1 MARTP
6 LLIGNW
12 KMNLDTADA
21 RALATAI
28 RAGVEDAPTVECIVC
43 PSFPA
48 LAVVRDVLAG
58 SRVGVGAQNAH
69 GAERGSYTGEVS
81 SRMLRDCATHVIL
94 GHSERRLHSQET
106 DADVNRKAQTALAA
120 GLIPIICVGED
131 ESQNQAGETRAVVSR
146 QVTAALAQIEA
157 QAAARLIVAYE
168 PVWAIG
174 TGKAAMPAWANEV
187 CGEVIRA
194 LLADLYDARVAET
207 VRILYGGSTNASNIE
222 SYMAQTDIDGALIGG
237 ASLSSAEYGA
247 MVAAVARQ
255 AG

>member
-28 RAGVEDAPTVECIVC
+28 RASVEDAPSVECIVC

-48 LAVVRDVLAG
+48 LAAVRDALAG

-69 GAERGSYTGEVS
+69 AAERGSYTGEVS

-131 ESQNQAGETRAVVSR
+131 ESQNQAGQTRAVVTR

-157 QAAARLIVAYE
+157 QAVARLILAYE

-194 LLADLYDARVAET
+194 LLADLYDAHVAET

-222 SYMAQTDIDGALIGG
+222 SYMAQADIDGALIGG
-237 ASLSSAEYGA
+237 AALSSAEYGA